1 MNRRGTQKAVV
12 AMRRTAGLVPIVA
25 ALSLA
30 AACGGSSGGSSASVK
45 NSPGVKSDN
54 HLVVLQDDKHL
65 QNSDNII
72 AVVRTKVAKQ
82 PLMDALS
89 KVDTTLTQ
97 DDLTAMNKRGANHD
111 VPATIAKDYVSQKDL
126 GSGLSG
132 GSGKIVVGAANFSE
146 NEILANLYVEVLK
159 KAGYSASV
167 KNVQSREV
175 YEPALEHGQLD
186 VMPEYAATLTEFLN
200 TKDNG
205 PNAKPLASPDITTTV
220 AALKTLGAKHGLT
233 PLDPS
238 TATDENAFAVRKD
251 FAEANHLTKLSD
263 LANYHGKLVLG
274 GPPECPTRP
283 FCELGLKQKYGIT
296 FTGFK
301 ALDAGGPVTVA
312 AIRNS
317 NVQIGLV
324 FSSDPVLAGS

>member
-1 MNRRGTQKAVV
+1 
-12 AMRRTAGLVPIVA
+12 MRRTTRIIPLAA
-25 ALSLA
+25 ALTLA
-30 AACGGSSGGSSASVK
+30 AACGSSSSGGSSSVK
-45 NSPGVKSDN
+45 SSPSVKSDN

-65 QNSDNII
+65 QNSDNIV

-82 PLMDALS
+82 PLVDALN

-97 DDLTAMNKRGANHD
+97 DDLTAMNKRGAAHD
-111 VPATIAKDYVSQKDL
+111 DPATIASDYVSQKGL
-126 GSGLSG
+126 GTGFSG

-146 NEILANLYVEVLK
+146 NEILANIYVDVLK

-200 TKDNG
+200 TKDHG
-205 PNAKPLASPDITTTV
+205 ANAKPLASPDVTKTI
-220 AALKTLGAKHGLT
+220 AALKTLGAKRGLQ
-233 PLDPS
+233 PLQPS

-251 FAEANHLTKLSD
+251 FAEANHLTTLSD

-283 FCELGLKQKYGIT
+283 FCEVGLKKVYGIN

-301 ALDAGGPVTVA
+301 ALDAGGPITVA
-312 AIRNS
+312 AIRNG

>member
-1 MNRRGTQKAVV
+1 MHRIARVV
-12 AMRRTAGLVPIVA
+12 PLVTALT
-25 ALSLA
+25 LA
-30 AACGGSSGGSSASVK
+30 AACGGSSSGGSATVK
-45 NSPGVKSDN
+45 TSPSVKSDN

-65 QNSDNII
+65 QNSDNIV

-82 PLMDALS
+82 PLIDALN
-89 KVDTTLTQ
+89 KVDTALTQ

-111 VPATIAKDYVSQKDL
+111 APATIAKDFVSQKGL

-132 GSGKIVVGAANFSE
+132 GSGKVVVGAANFSE
-146 NEILANLYVEVLK
+146 NEILANVYVEVLK

-175 YEPALEHGQLD
+175 YEPALENGQLD

-205 PNAKPLASPDITTTV
+205 KNAKPLASPDITTTIS
-220 AALKTLGAKHGLT
+220 ALKTIAAKRGLM
-233 PLDPS
+233 PLQPS
-238 TATDENAFAVRKD
+238 AATDENAFAVRKD
-251 FAEANHLTKLSD
+251 LAEANHLTTLSD

-283 FCELGLKQKYGIT
+283 YCEVGLKNVYGIA

-301 ALDAGGPVTVA
+301 ALDVGGPVTVA
-312 AIRNS
+312 AIRNG

-324 FSSDPVLAGS
+324 FSSDPALAAG

>member
-1 MNRRGTQKAVV
+1 MQRIARVV
-12 AMRRTAGLVPIVA
+12 PLVTALT
-25 ALSLA
+25 LA
-30 AACGGSSGGSSASVK
+30 AACGGSSSGGSASVK
-45 NSPGVKSDN
+45 TSPSVKSDN

-65 QNSDNII
+65 QNSDNIV

-82 PLMDALS
+82 PLIDALN

-97 DDLTAMNKRGANHD
+97 DDLTTMNKRGANHD
-111 VPATIAKDYVSQKDL
+111 DPATIAGDYVSQKGLD
-126 GSGLSG
+126 SGLSG

-146 NEILANLYVEVLK
+146 NEILANLYVAVLK

-200 TKDNG
+200 SKDNG
-205 PNAKPLASPDITTTV
+205 KNAKPLASPDISTTI
-220 AALKTLGAKHGLT
+220 AALKTIAAKRGLM
-233 PLDPS
+233 PLQPS
-238 TATDENAFAVRKD
+238 AATDENAFAVRKD
-251 FAEANHLTKLSD
+251 FAEANHLTTLSD

-283 FCELGLKQKYGIT
+283 FCEVGLKKVYGIT

-301 ALDAGGPVTVA
+301 ALDVGGPVTVA
-312 AIRNS
+312 AIRNG

-324 FSSDPVLAGS
+324 FSSDPALAAG